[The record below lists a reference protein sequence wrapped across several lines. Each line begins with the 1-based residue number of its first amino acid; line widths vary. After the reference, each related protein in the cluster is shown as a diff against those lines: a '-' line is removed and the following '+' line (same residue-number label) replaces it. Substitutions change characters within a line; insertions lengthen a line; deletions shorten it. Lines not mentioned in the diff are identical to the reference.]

1 MRQWELF
8 GITDRDP
15 NWTPPKSDREPDSV
29 VTVLD
34 VGRDDE
40 DLLPPCRLT
49 RPARRRRAVLRLRLE
64 IDDLE
69 LVIVHRDSFAR
80 HVRFARWRRR
90 RPPR

>member
-15 NWTPPKSDREPDSV
+15 KWTPPKTDREPDTV

-40 DLLPPCRLT
+40 DLLPE
-49 RPARRRRAVLRLRLE
+49 PAA
-64 IDDLE
+64 
-69 LVIVHRDSFAR
+69 
-80 HVRFARWRRR
+80 
-90 RPPR
+90 

>member
-15 NWTPPKSDREPDSV
+15 NWTPPKGDREPDSV

-40 DLLPPCRLT
+40 DLLPE
-49 RPARRRRAVLRLRLE
+49 PAA
-64 IDDLE
+64 
-69 LVIVHRDSFAR
+69 
-80 HVRFARWRRR
+80 
-90 RPPR
+90 